1 MVAFFSPMSFQLS
14 SDAIR
19 WARTDNGIS
28 KAVLVALADIA
39 GNDGACFPSIDLI
52 ARRVEF
58 SRKSVMRAM
67 VELEARGH
75 LTAVRSRRG
84 NRYVVHPVLNRSESP
99 PQGHQKL
106 EEETPVVPSRD
117 ISSPQQGLHKSPTGT
132 SVVPHRDTKQSVSN
146 QEANTGSNHSASAP
160 PIASARAD
168 AGNADSPFPIEPPQ
182 PKPKREPKPKPETSA
197 DPRKAHIMAKLKAVY
212 LDAMGSDLAMEPSGY
227 ARTQRELDKLLPIIP
242 NADKDE
248 ILNQWHAALSA
259 ARHDK
264 YASAKVHE
272 SALPFLYFSPS
283 RFSVINSLVTSSIAR
298 SNP

>member
-1 MVAFFSPMSFQLS
+1 MSFQLS

-52 ARRVEF
+52 AKRVEF

-84 NRYVVHPVLNRSESP
+84 NRYIVHPVLDRSESP
-99 PQGHQKL
+99 PQGHQKP
-106 EEETPVVPSRD
+106 EEETPVVPHRD
-117 ISSPQQGLHKSPTGT
+117 ISSPPQGLHKSPIGT

-160 PIASARAD
+160 PIASAQAD
-168 AGNADSPFPIEPPQ
+168 AGNSDSLFPIEPTP
-182 PKPKREPKPKPETSA
+182 PKPKREPKPKPETTA
-197 DPRKAHIMAKLKAVY
+197 DPRHHEITSGIGAAFFEVMEVPFIFSPRFAKDLAGFLKQYTDTSADFLAMYKQMLKAGRMPYSNATKKAADPCY
-212 LDAMGSDLAMEPSGY
+212 LVRNWMACVVELENIAGQAY
-227 ARTQRELDKLLPIIP
+227 TQSKR
-242 NADKDE
+242 
-248 ILNQWHAALSA
+248 
-259 ARHDK
+259 
-264 YASAKVHE
+264 
-272 SALPFLYFSPS
+272 
-283 RFSVINSLVTSSIAR
+283 
-298 SNP
+298 

>member
-1 MVAFFSPMSFQLS
+1 MVAFFSPMSFHLS

-84 NRYVVHPVLNRSESP
+84 NRYVVHPVLDRSESP
-99 PQGHQKL
+99 PQGHQKPD
-106 EEETPVVPSRD
+106 EETPVVPIRD
-117 ISSPQQGLHKSPTGT
+117 FSSPPQGLHKSPTGT

-146 QEANTGSNHSASAP
+146 QEANTGSNHSASA
-160 PIASARAD
+160 AAD
-168 AGNADSPFPIEPPQ
+168 AGNADSLFPIEPPQ
-182 PKPKREPKPKPETSA
+182 PKPKREAKPKPETTA

-227 ARTQRELDKLLPIIP
+227 ARTQKELDKLLPLIP

-248 ILNQWHAALSA
+248 ILNHWHAALSA

-298 SNP
+298 TNQ

>member
-1 MVAFFSPMSFQLS
+1 MSFQLS

-52 ARRVEF
+52 AKRVEF

-84 NRYVVHPVLNRSESP
+84 NRYVVHPVLDRSESP
-99 PQGHQKL
+99 PQGHQKP
-106 EEETPVVPSRD
+106 EEETPVVPHRD
-117 ISSPQQGLHKSPTGT
+117 FSSPQQGLHKSPTGT

-160 PIASARAD
+160 PIASAQAD
-168 AGNADSPFPIEPPQ
+168 AGNTDSLFPIEPTP
-182 PKPKREPKPKPETSA
+182 PKPKREPKPKTETPA

-212 LDAMGSDLAMEPSGY
+212 LDAMGADLAMEPSGY
-227 ARTQRELDKLLPIIP
+227 ARTQKELDKLLPLIP

-248 ILNQWHAALSA
+248 ILNQWHAALCA

-298 SNP
+298 TNQ

>member
-1 MVAFFSPMSFQLS
+1 MSFQLS

-84 NRYVVHPVLNRSESP
+84 NRYVVHPVLDRSESP
-99 PQGHQKL
+99 PQGHQKQ
-106 EEETPVVPSRD
+106 EPETSVVPSRD
-117 ISSPQQGLHKSPTGT
+117 FSSPPQGLHKSPTGT

-146 QEANTGSNHSASAP
+146 QEATKVSNPLASA
-160 PIASARAD
+160 AAN
-168 AGNADSPFPIEPPQ
+168 AGESDSLFPIDPPQ
-182 PKPKREPKPKPETSA
+182 PKPQRERKPKPETEL
-197 DPRKAHIMAKLKAVY
+197 DPRQTPIVQKLADVY
-212 LDAMGSDLAMEPSGY
+212 HTAMGEKLRMDAADWS
-227 ARTQRELDKLLPIIP
+227 RTQSGLKKLLPLIP
-242 NADKDE
+242 DADKDD
-248 ILNQWHAALSA
+248 ILTNWYNVLVISKNGSHVPAL
-259 ARHDK
+259 
-264 YASAKVHE
+264 VHT
-272 SALPFLYFSPS
+272 ATRPFNFLNKKNYDVVNRMVVDVSQ
-283 RFSVINSLVTSSIAR
+283 RQR
-298 SNP
+298 